1 MPPDSIPNPNPIST
15 HPGFADLD
23 YRKRRDALA
32 ALADTWTRGTPPP
45 RIDYSDAEHATWRSV
60 RARIDPLHERHA
72 CAVVRAAQRRVA
84 LPCDAIPQLVD
95 VSATLERESGFRLA
109 PVAGLVAARP
119 FFAALADGV
128 FLATQYVRHPSTPL
142 YTPEPDVIHELVGHV
157 AMLADERIA
166 QLARACGRFAATADT
181 VALQR
186 LERVFWFALEFGA
199 CIEDGE
205 IKAIGAGLLSS
216 VGELER
222 ALVRAQWRPWDLDV
236 LAQTD
241 YATTGYQDAI
251 FVAPSFD
258 TLVDDVAA
266 WLDA

>member
-1 MPPDSIPNPNPIST
+1 MPPDSISI
-15 HPGFADLD
+15 HPSFADLD

-32 ALADTWTRGTPPP
+32 ALADTWTCGTPPP
-45 RIDYSDAEHATWRSV
+45 RIDYLSTEHATWRSV

-84 LPCDAIPQLVD
+84 LPCDAIPQLAD
-95 VSATLERESGFRLA
+95 VSGALQHESGFRLA

-166 QLARACGRFAATADT
+166 ALARACGRFAETADAI
-181 VALQR
+181 ALQR

-205 IKAIGAGLLSS
+205 VKAIGAGLLSS

-222 ALVRAQWRPWDLDV
+222 AMERGRWRAWDLEV
-236 LAQTD
+236 IARTD

-251 FVAPSFD
+251 FVAPSFT
-258 TLVDDVAA
+258 TLVDDVGA
-266 WLDA
+266 WLRP